1 MKKHVAALCA
11 AALLASG
18 IGAVPGTSSAAAPSS
33 SSPTK
38 KPTLSNE
45 DTNSGTNPGSGSG
58 SNGGSST
65 GGNSGNAVDGGSQ
78 TGNGGNS
85 GGSNGG
91 KTDNGNGGNSGNGN
105 NNGGN
110 DNTGSNGGK
119 GEVEDSNAA
128 LIEKV
133 IAEGMKYL
141 GTPYLF
147 GSNRST
153 TETFDCSDFMRWIYK
168 EKTDLVLPLDSRLQ
182 GAFVKK
188 LGTDKSD
195 WRSLKRGDL
204 MFFMTYKGSTAA
216 AYKGI
221 NKTTERI
228 THVALYLGNGKILHT
243 YSNASGGVHVQSF
256 AGSQWEHRFLFGGSV
271 LTEKAAKQ

>member
-18 IGAVPGTSSAAAPSS
+18 IGAVPGTSSAAPSS

-58 SNGGSST
+58 GNGGSST
-65 GGNSGNAVDGGSQ
+65 GGNSGNAVDGGGQ
-78 TGNGGNS
+78 TGNGGS
-85 GGSNGG
+85 GS
-91 KTDNGNGGNSGNGN
+91 
-105 NNGGN
+105 NGGN
-110 DNTGSNGGK
+110 DNNGSTGGK

-133 IAEGMKYL
+133 ITEGMKYL

-153 TETFDCSDFMRWIYK
+153 TETFDCSDFVRWIYK
-168 EKTDLVLPLDSRLQ
+168 EKTDLVLPPDSRQQ

-271 LTEKAAKQ
+271 LTEKATKQ

>member
-65 GGNSGNAVDGGSQ
+65 GGNSGNAVDGGGQ

-85 GGSNGG
+85 GGSGNNG
-91 KTDNGNGGNSGNGN
+91 GNGN
-105 NNGGN
+105 N
-110 DNTGSNGGK
+110 GSTGGK

-128 LIEKV
+128 LIDQV

-153 TETFDCSDFMRWIYK
+153 TETFDCSDFVRWIYK
-168 EKTDLVLPLDSRLQ
+168 EKTDLVLPPDSRQQ

-188 LGTDKSD
+188 LGTDKSE